1 MEKFGLNKRNIDII
15 TNILSKYPELEQAI
29 IYGSRAKGNYREGSD
44 IDLTFKGNHLTR
56 SILSKIWLDLDDSN
70 SPYLFDLSIYHE
82 LSNQD
87 LVEHINRVGKLFYQR
102 IA

>member
-1 MEKFGLNKRNIDII
+1 MDEFGLSIRATETIQ
-15 TNILSKYPELEQAI
+15 NILKKYPEVEQAI

-44 IDLTFKGNHLTR
+44 IDLTLKGNHLTR

-87 LVEHINRVGKLFYQR
+87 LVEHINRVGKMFYQR